1 MILQRSLRSSK
12 YYVKRSDSILVQAQ
26 TQRSRAAN
34 TDENRAKLVEEIE
47 RMYKDLVPGITSP
60 DTKKKHAAM

>member
-1 MILQRSLRSSK
+1 MRSSK

-26 TQRSRAAN
+26 TQRSRGAN
-34 TDENRAKLVEEIE
+34 TDENRAKLAEEIE
-47 RMYKDLVPGITSP
+47 QMYKDLVPGITSS